1 MSEGGG
7 PPPTPGF
14 ESQRHPVVAA
24 VDRTASSLATCTRM
38 LAITLTV
45 PRAASGDR
53 AFAAE
58 TQPALLATL
67 QGALPEGTTLRVA
80 SSQASAGGRVVT
92 LAAEVPVES
101 GGMEEA
107 QYMSTVLQHAPQQ
120 VFAQEEFGQVRVVL
134 ADVVAAGS
142 IETAV
147 AGSAAAALAAGAMA
161 QQAAEGMAVVGLS
174 VLLPARQAAAFEGE
188 QEAEFTAAL
197 LRALPRKW
205 RGAPGV

>member
-1 MSEGGG
+1 MSESGG
-7 PPPTPGF
+7 PAPTPGL
-14 ESQRHPVVAA
+14 ESRRHAVVAA

-45 PRAASGDR
+45 PRAASERD
-53 AFAAE
+53 FAAE

-67 QGALPEGTTLRVA
+67 AGALPEGTTLRVA
-80 SSQASAGGRVVT
+80 SSQAGADGRVVT

-107 QYMSTVLQHAPQQ
+107 QYMSAVLQYAPRQ
-120 VFAQEEFGQVRVVL
+120 VFAEEAFGQVRVVL

-147 AGSAAAALAAGAMA
+147 AGSAAAALAGGAMA
-161 QQAAEGMAVVGLS
+161 QRADGGLAPVGLA
-174 VLLPARQAAAFEGE
+174 VLLPARQAAAFEGA

-197 LRALPRKW
+197 LRALP
-205 RGAPGV
+205 GEE